1 MGIDYTKPVRTD
13 EGVGFE
19 YAPDHISR
27 DNVAPRTAVLG
38 MATPAL
44 LVMVALLTIML
55 VGCKGESSKRD
66 TRNDAAPIATSSGL
80 VGKNHICRKNFG
92 TGKDL
97 TLCLAVHGQH
107 AYGVVLPKGGSWSA
121 PAGPAIV
128 KDIVS
133 QGLTK
138 GEMRSYLKGEALNYR
153 QNVTGVTVNMDK
165 LKSSDCQW
173 IIEFNDEDRKPG
185 GRKLTRVWENCA

>member
-13 EGVGFE
+13 EGTGFE
-19 YAPDHISR
+19 YAPDHISQ

-38 MATPAL
+38 MAFPAL
-44 LVMVALLTIML
+44 LAMVVMLAIVL
-55 VGCKGESSKRD
+55 VGCGPDDGKRPTPKSGPD
-66 TRNDAAPIATSSGL
+66 VIATSSGPI
-80 VGKNHICRKNFG
+80 GKAHVCRKHF
-92 TGKDL
+92 KDEDM
-97 TLCLAVHGQH
+97 TLCLAVYGQH
-107 AYGVVLPKGGSWSA
+107 EYGVVLPEGGSWSA

-128 KDIVS
+128 KDIVG

-138 GEMRSYLKGEALNYR
+138 DEMRSYLEGEMQSYR

-165 LKSSDCQW
+165 LKNSDCQW
-173 IIEFNDEDRKPG
+173 VIEFNDEDRKPG

>member
-13 EGVGFE
+13 EGTGFE

-38 MATPAL
+38 MAFPAL
-44 LVMVALLTIML
+44 LAVVVMLALVLA
-55 VGCKGESSKRD
+55 GCKGETPKRD
-66 TRNDAAPIATSSGL
+66 TSNDAATIATSSGPI
-80 VGKNHICRKNFG
+80 GKAHVCRKHFK
-92 TGKDL
+92 GKDL
-97 TLCLAVHGQH
+97 TLCLSVYGQH
-107 AYGVVLPKGGSWSA
+107 EYGVVLPKGGSWSA

-138 GEMRSYLKGEALNYR
+138 GEMRSYLEGEALNYR
-153 QNVTGVTVNMDK
+153 QNVTAVQVNMDK
-165 LKSSDCQW
+165 LKNSDCQW
-173 IIEFNDEDRKPG
+173 VIEFNDEDRKPG
-185 GRKLTRVWENCA
+185 GRKLTRVWQNCA